1 MQASILRF
9 LHRIATPF
17 LDLLANGASF
27 FGEET
32 FVIAIVLL
40 VFWNINKQKGFAL
53 YMNVLTSVLIMGILK
68 AVVRAPRPFVVLDD
82 IAGKRMGTATGYSFP
97 SGHTTTAASF
107 YTSLA
112 LLLKKRICSIIAA
125 IMIVLVGVS
134 RLYLGVHWPNDVF
147 AGLLIGVSISFLLYR
162 WSLQLFEDRVRLVR
176 FSIRYGLIAT
186 LASLILSVLLNM
198 DLVDPVAFNDLMK
211 TLALAGAGLLGFGF
225 EEQIVRYR
233 VEASLTKKILRYLLG
248 MGVVIAIIA
257 SKALFPPSIYAI
269 SSFIRYSLVGV
280 WATVLFPIT
289 GKSLHLFDDER

>member
-68 AVVRAPRPFVVLDD
+68 AVVRAPRPFVVLEE

-162 WSLQLFEDRVRLVR
+162 WSLQLFEDRMRLVR

>member
-53 YMNVLTSVLIMGILK
+53 YMNVLTSVLVMGILK
-68 AVVRAPRPFVVLDD
+68 AVVRAPRPFVVLEE
-82 IAGKRMGTATGYSFP
+82 IAGKRMETATGYSFP

-107 YTSLA
+107 YTSIA

>member
-53 YMNVLTSVLIMGILK
+53 YMNVLTSVLVMGILK

-125 IMIVLVGVS
+125 IMIVLVGLS

-162 WSLQLFEDRVRLVR
+162 WSLQLFEDRMRLVR

>member
-53 YMNVLTSVLIMGILK
+53 YMNVLTSVLVMGILK
-68 AVVRAPRPFVVLDD
+68 AVVRAPRPFVVLEE
-82 IAGKRMGTATGYSFP
+82 IAGKRMETATGYSFP

-107 YTSLA
+107 YTSIA

-186 LASLILSVLLNM
+186 FVSLILSVLLNM
-198 DLVDPVAFNDLMK
+198 ELVDPVAFNDLMK

-289 GKSLHLFDDER
+289 GKSLHLFDDEQ

>member
-53 YMNVLTSVLIMGILK
+53 YINVLTSVLVMGILK

-162 WSLQLFEDRVRLVR
+162 WSLQLFEDRMRLVR

>member
-68 AVVRAPRPFVVLDD
+68 AVVRAPRPFVVLEE

-147 AGLLIGVSISFLLYR
+147 GGLLIGVSISFLLYR

-198 DLVDPVAFNDLMK
+198 ELVDPVAFNDLMK

>member
-68 AVVRAPRPFVVLDD
+68 AVVRAPRPFVVLEE

-162 WSLQLFEDRVRLVR
+162 WSLQLFEDRMRLVR

-198 DLVDPVAFNDLMK
+198 ELVDPVAFNDLMK

>member
-68 AVVRAPRPFVVLDD
+68 AVVRAPRPFVVLEE

-162 WSLQLFEDRVRLVR
+162 WSLQLFEDRMRLVR
-176 FSIRYGLIAT
+176 FSIRY
-186 LASLILSVLLNM
+186 
-198 DLVDPVAFNDLMK
+198 
-211 TLALAGAGLLGFGF
+211 
-225 EEQIVRYR
+225 
-233 VEASLTKKILRYLLG
+233 
-248 MGVVIAIIA
+248 
-257 SKALFPPSIYAI
+257 
-269 SSFIRYSLVGV
+269 
-280 WATVLFPIT
+280 TVLSPP
-289 GKSLHLFDDER
+289 LPP

>member
-53 YMNVLTSVLIMGILK
+53 YMNVLTSVLVMGILK

-186 LASLILSVLLNM
+186 FVSLILSVLLNM
-198 DLVDPVAFNDLMK
+198 ELVDPVAFNDLMK

>member
-53 YMNVLTSVLIMGILK
+53 YMNVLTSVLVMGILK
-68 AVVRAPRPFVVLDD
+68 AVVRAPRPFVVLEE

-198 DLVDPVAFNDLMK
+198 ELVDPVAFNDLMK

-289 GKSLHLFDDER
+289 GKSLHLFDDEQ

>member
-53 YMNVLTSVLIMGILK
+53 YMNVLTSVLVMGILK

>member
-147 AGLLIGVSISFLLYR
+147 GGLLIGVSISFLLYR

-198 DLVDPVAFNDLMK
+198 ELVDPVAFNDLMK

>member
-68 AVVRAPRPFVVLDD
+68 AVVRAPRPFVVLEE
-82 IAGKRMGTATGYSFP
+82 IAGKRMETATGYSFP

-107 YTSLA
+107 YTSIA

-186 LASLILSVLLNM
+186 FVSLILSVLLNM
-198 DLVDPVAFNDLMK
+198 ELVDPVAFNDLMK

-269 SSFIRYSLVGV
+269 SSFIRYSLVGI

>member
-53 YMNVLTSVLIMGILK
+53 YMNVLTSVLVMGILK

-186 LASLILSVLLNM
+186 FVSLILSVLLNLE
-198 DLVDPVAFNDLMK
+198 LVDPVAFNDLMK

>member
-162 WSLQLFEDRVRLVR
+162 WSLQLFEDRMRLVR

>member
-162 WSLQLFEDRVRLVR
+162 WSLQLFEDRMRLVR

-269 SSFIRYSLVGV
+269 SSFIRYSFVGI

>member
-1 MQASILRF
+1 MQASVLRF
-9 LHRIATPF
+9 LNQIATPF

-27 FGEET
+27 FGEEM

-40 VFWNINKQKGFAL
+40 TFWNISKQKGFAL
-53 YMNVLTSVLIMGILK
+53 YVNVLASVLVMGILK
-68 AVVRAPRPFVVLDD
+68 AVVRAPRPFVVLKD

-112 LLLKKRICSIIAA
+112 LLIKKRAFSIIAA
-125 IMIVLVGVS
+125 IMIVLVGMS

-147 AGLLIGVSISFLLYR
+147 GGLLIGVSISLLLYR
-162 WSLQLFEDRVRLVR
+162 WSLQLFEDRVRLTR
-176 FSIRYGLIAT
+176 FTVRYGLIAT
-186 LASLILSVLLNM
+186 LTALVLSVLLNM
-198 DLVDPVAFNDLMK
+198 DLIDPVAFTDLMK

-257 SKALFPPSIYAI
+257 SKALFPPSVYAI
-269 SSFIRYSLVGV
+269 SSFIRYSLVGL
-280 WATVLFPIT
+280 WATLLFPLI
-289 GKSLHLFDDER
+289 GRSLRLFDGEQ

>member
-68 AVVRAPRPFVVLDD
+68 AVVRAPRPFVVLEE
-82 IAGKRMGTATGYSFP
+82 IAGKRMETATGYSFP

-162 WSLQLFEDRVRLVR
+162 WSLQLFEDRMRLVR

-269 SSFIRYSLVGV
+269 SSFIRYSLVGI

>member
-162 WSLQLFEDRVRLVR
+162 WSLQLFEDRMRLVR

-269 SSFIRYSLVGV
+269 SSLS
-280 WATVLFPIT
+280 ATA
-289 GKSLHLFDDER
+289 S

>member
-176 FSIRYGLIAT
+176 FSIRYGFIAT

-198 DLVDPVAFNDLMK
+198 ELVDPVAFNDLMK

-289 GKSLHLFDDER
+289 GKSLHLFDDEQ

>member
-162 WSLQLFEDRVRLVR
+162 WSLQLFEDRMRLVR

-186 LASLILSVLLNM
+186 FVSLILSVLLNM
-198 DLVDPVAFNDLMK
+198 ELVDPVAFNDLMK

>member
-186 LASLILSVLLNM
+186 FVSLILSVLLNLE
-198 DLVDPVAFNDLMK
+198 LVDPVAFNDLMK

>member
-198 DLVDPVAFNDLMK
+198 ELVDPVAFNDLMK

>member
-162 WSLQLFEDRVRLVR
+162 WSLQLFEDRMRLVR

-269 SSFIRYSLVGV
+269 SSFIRYSLVGI

>member
-68 AVVRAPRPFVVLDD
+68 AVVRAPRPFVVLEE
-82 IAGKRMGTATGYSFP
+82 IAGKRMETATGYSFP

-107 YTSLA
+107 YTSIA

-186 LASLILSVLLNM
+186 FVSLILSVLLNM
-198 DLVDPVAFNDLMK
+198 ELVDPVAFNDLMK

>member
-53 YMNVLTSVLIMGILK
+53 YMNVLTSVLVMGILK

-162 WSLQLFEDRVRLVR
+162 WSLQLFEDRMRLVR

>member
-68 AVVRAPRPFVVLDD
+68 AVVRAPRPFVVLEE
-82 IAGKRMGTATGYSFP
+82 IAGKRMETATGYSFP

-147 AGLLIGVSISFLLYR
+147 GGLLIGVSISFLLYR

-186 LASLILSVLLNM
+186 FVSLILSVLLNM
-198 DLVDPVAFNDLMK
+198 ELVDPVAFNDLMK

>member
-53 YMNVLTSVLIMGILK
+53 YMNVLTSVLVMGILK
-68 AVVRAPRPFVVLDD
+68 AVVRAPRPFVVLEE

-147 AGLLIGVSISFLLYR
+147 GGLLIGVSISFLLYR

-198 DLVDPVAFNDLMK
+198 ELVDPVAFNDLMK

-289 GKSLHLFDDER
+289 GKSLHLFDDEQ

>member
-198 DLVDPVAFNDLMK
+198 ELVDPVAFNDLMK

-289 GKSLHLFDDER
+289 GKSLHLFDDEQ

>member
-53 YMNVLTSVLIMGILK
+53 YMNVLTSVLVMGILK

-186 LASLILSVLLNM
+186 FVSLILSVLLNM
-198 DLVDPVAFNDLMK
+198 ELVDPVAFNDLMK

-289 GKSLHLFDDER
+289 GKSLHLFDDEQ

>member
-53 YMNVLTSVLIMGILK
+53 YMNVLTSVLVMGILK

-198 DLVDPVAFNDLMK
+198 ELVDPVAFNDLMK

>member
-53 YMNVLTSVLIMGILK
+53 YMNVLTSVLVMGILK
-68 AVVRAPRPFVVLDD
+68 AVVRAPRPFVVLEE

-186 LASLILSVLLNM
+186 FVSLILSVLLNLE
-198 DLVDPVAFNDLMK
+198 LVDPVAFNDLMK

>member
-68 AVVRAPRPFVVLDD
+68 AVVRAPRPFVVLEE
-82 IAGKRMGTATGYSFP
+82 IAGKRMETATGYSFP

-107 YTSLA
+107 YTSIA

-162 WSLQLFEDRVRLVR
+162 WSLQLFEDRMRLVR

-186 LASLILSVLLNM
+186 FVSLILSVLLNM
-198 DLVDPVAFNDLMK
+198 ELVDPVAFNDLMK

-289 GKSLHLFDDER
+289 GKSLHLFDDEQ

>member
-53 YMNVLTSVLIMGILK
+53 YMNVLTSVLVMGILK

-162 WSLQLFEDRVRLVR
+162 WSLQLFEDRMRLVR

-289 GKSLHLFDDER
+289 GKSLHLFDDEQ

>member
-68 AVVRAPRPFVVLDD
+68 AVVRAPRPFVVLEE
-82 IAGKRMGTATGYSFP
+82 IAGKRMETATGYSFP

-107 YTSLA
+107 YTSIA

-198 DLVDPVAFNDLMK
+198 ELVDPVAFNDLMK

>member
-68 AVVRAPRPFVVLDD
+68 AVVRAPRPFVVLEE
-82 IAGKRMGTATGYSFP
+82 IAGKRMETATGYSFP

-107 YTSLA
+107 YTSIA

-186 LASLILSVLLNM
+186 FVSLILSVLLNLE
-198 DLVDPVAFNDLMK
+198 LVDPVAFNDLMK

-269 SSFIRYSLVGV
+269 SSFIRYSLVGI